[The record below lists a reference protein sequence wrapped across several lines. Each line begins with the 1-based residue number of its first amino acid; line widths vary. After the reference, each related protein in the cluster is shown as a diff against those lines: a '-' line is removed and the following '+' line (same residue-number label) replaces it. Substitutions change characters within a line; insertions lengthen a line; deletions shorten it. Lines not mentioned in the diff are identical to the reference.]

1 MKRIIIIVVLLFF
14 FLTKS
19 AQTLQLRNHGDK
31 ILHFTGS
38 YFIAYTTYHYLQPK
52 IGHKKAK
59 TYSIATSI
67 GIGILKEIVEKH
79 GILAAVGFLFTELPY
94 NTASAFLKIAADE
107 ALRGRLSD
115 AYNESFDKFYE
126 ELSIIVHEEVGIK

>member
-1 MKRIIIIVVLLFF
+1 VKRIIIIVIFLFF

-52 IGHKKAK
+52 LGHKKAK
-59 TYSIATSI
+59 TYSIVASL
-67 GIGILKEIVEKH
+67 GIGIIKEIIDERYRKGWEAGDMYANAGGV
-79 GILAAVGFLFTELPY
+79 VLF
-94 NTASAFLKIAADE
+94 
-107 ALRGRLSD
+107 R
-115 AYNESFDKFYE
+115 FD
-126 ELSIIVHEEVGIK
+126 LTR

>member
-67 GIGILKEIVEKH
+67 GIGILKEIIDERYRKGWEAGDMYANMG
-79 GILAAVGFLFTELPY
+79 GIVLFRLD
-94 NTASAFLKIAADE
+94 LK
-107 ALRGRLSD
+107 R
-115 AYNESFDKFYE
+115 
-126 ELSIIVHEEVGIK
+126 

>member
-67 GIGILKEIVEKH
+67 GIGILKEIIDERYRKGWEAGDMYANAG
-79 GILAAVGFLFTELPY
+79 GIVLF
-94 NTASAFLKIAADE
+94 
-107 ALRGRLSD
+107 R
-115 AYNESFDKFYE
+115 FD
-126 ELSIIVHEEVGIK
+126 LTR